1 MTCLEVQCVLTIKLD
16 WVTKLVVYY
25 LTPNKTFNTKA
36 MKRIKFEYLSDTT
49 ALDMQRVHFKK
60 GHWSQI
66 PLYKLFTVGVGWIS
80 DRSDLGQVER
90 ERTKYVV
97 TWWHCRIGTSA
108 G

>member
-49 ALDMQRVHFKK
+49 ALDM
-60 GHWSQI
+60 
-66 PLYKLFTVGVGWIS
+66 
-80 DRSDLGQVER
+80 
-90 ERTKYVV
+90 
-97 TWWHCRIGTSA
+97 
-108 G
+108 